1 MRQLPER
8 VPIHS
13 TLGLI
18 IKKNCIMN
26 RYGILAS
33 AFALALGLVSCAQ
46 LEEFEQDVLV
56 PEAGEKIKLILNAE
70 RGESVKSADT
80 RVYVGST
87 SGGKVTYYW
96 SDNDQIGVVPLNLS
110 TINNVKPNYHSY
122 EKEIHSNRN
131 YATFNAYITSDGFD
145 TSKNPHL
152 FIYYPYNDSML
163 EGNTG
168 TTGSSFIGSK
178 QGLTFRLPQLQD
190 QYKYS
195 RTLGASEHP
204 SAWALSQYGL
214 AYDLAGCQTS
224 TEGNDVTST
233 GEFTLDHA
241 NSYFQFNVYGT
252 QSQGSDNNYGD
263 GTWRLASVAME
274 AGHCELGTDEEGN
287 TVYTLNDQ
295 VELAGTYKITYNY
308 SSTHFNDVS
317 GKTNNDKVTVTNVI
331 PQKSVKVTMRDA
343 ATSDGA
349 ILGGTKATGAPA
361 FATINGLGIK
371 NNVKGNLNC
380 MKVSVTAYRYDENG
394 NVTNSDTRVRFYN
407 IESIAGKDI
416 SGNYYTID
424 FEFCDPV
431 ESYTDLSL
439 EGPAN
444 CYVIGAPGNYTF
456 SIDVAGN
463 GKAAHGGFKANI
475 SDPSNL
481 IDTDNP
487 ENLGFTW
494 LWASGLSFEKYDDG
508 TLSDTE
514 IVRKV
519 LNSEEIAGEDGR
531 VSIGLA
537 TGSTEQ
543 LSGNIVLAL
552 YKINTDGTA
561 GDIVWTWHLW
571 LGQPQQH
578 HFRFSAT
585 SDGYQ
590 FTNEEWYMLD
600 RNIGAESS
608 ELGNPRSTGLFYQRG
623 RINPIIG
630 FADKQGSTQWQNNQ
644 LKSYSNVEVFGSDVA
659 NWKAGQS
666 YNNDIS
672 VPIRYPMALID
683 GISYTNAS
691 DYYYAWNA
699 AQTVTETS
707 IANDTKSMFDPC
719 PPGYRLPTTR
729 EWDNFKNVEFTDVT
743 ANELASGVFGYCFLK
758 ELENVLNTSNTT
770 DAIIAE
776 RIANGNYYTVNDQYE
791 RTYYIKDHSATG
803 NQQIVKF
810 PNSGVLYSDG
820 ELKYL
825 YQQEN
830 KNPIVSHTIPAGPEV
845 DVTVSERASTI
856 NAPQLTGSLSYSSRG
871 YFTLSGVS
879 GTLYYSVGVDN
890 PATTASL
897 TSNYRIYPTSGST
910 SGRIY
915 LNLSSS
921 KTQEKVYLYY
931 KDSNGN
937 VSNPTIV
944 TVNRQS
950 SNNRTTY
957 TATYTNGSSTSMN
970 VNVTFKSGTGTYYY
984 SIDNGTTKTTL
995 NNASLP
1001 VNCSSLSYSNVGGTD
1016 QAKLYVYGARVNVS
1030 GTYYYPQ
1037 TAITIQ
1043 RSGTS
1048 ASYSYSVANITI
1060 DPEKTIQTGGEV
1072 TGVISEAALAMWS
1085 SGRVN
1090 GTKYEFFW
1098 FGPMR
1103 DRLDPWKSGST
1114 PSYKGSETRK
1124 HFDMGYAPYGLW
1136 GVQDV
1141 PGIGE
1146 GDNNNGAKG
1155 AATVAR
1161 CIREYDNTSI
1171 VVVAE

>member
-8 VPIHS
+8 VPTHL

-80 RVYVGST
+80 RVYVGSA

-96 SDNDQIGVVPLNLS
+96 SDNDQIGVVPLNIIDS
-110 TINNVKPNYHSY
+110 RPNYHSA

-145 TSKNPHL
+145 TSQNPHL

-168 TTGSSFIGSK
+168 TTGSSFIGSN

-241 NSYFQFNVYGT
+241 NTYFQFNVYGT

-263 GTWRLASVAME
+263 GTWRLASVAVE

-295 VELAGTYKITYNY
+295 VELAGTYKIKYDY
-308 SSTHFNDVS
+308 SNTHFDDVS

-463 GKAAHGGFKANI
+463 GKAAHDGFKANI
-475 SDPSNL
+475 SDPSDL
-481 IDTDNP
+481 INTDNR

-508 TLSDTE
+508 TLSDTQ

-608 ELGNPRSTGLFYQRG
+608 ELGNPRSTGLF
-623 RINPIIG
+623 
-630 FADKQGSTQWQNNQ
+630 
-644 LKSYSNVEVFGSDVA
+644 
-659 NWKAGQS
+659 
-666 YNNDIS
+666 
-672 VPIRYPMALID
+672 
-683 GISYTNAS
+683 
-691 DYYYAWNA
+691 
-699 AQTVTETS
+699 
-707 IANDTKSMFDPC
+707 
-719 PPGYRLPTTR
+719 
-729 EWDNFKNVEFTDVT
+729 
-743 ANELASGVFGYCFLK
+743 
-758 ELENVLNTSNTT
+758 
-770 DAIIAE
+770 
-776 RIANGNYYTVNDQYE
+776 
-791 RTYYIKDHSATG
+791 
-803 NQQIVKF
+803 
-810 PNSGVLYSDG
+810 
-820 ELKYL
+820 
-825 YQQEN
+825 
-830 KNPIVSHTIPAGPEV
+830 
-845 DVTVSERASTI
+845 
-856 NAPQLTGSLSYSSRG
+856 
-871 YFTLSGVS
+871 
-879 GTLYYSVGVDN
+879 
-890 PATTASL
+890 
-897 TSNYRIYPTSGST
+897 
-910 SGRIY
+910 
-915 LNLSSS
+915 
-921 KTQEKVYLYY
+921 
-931 KDSNGN
+931 
-937 VSNPTIV
+937 
-944 TVNRQS
+944 
-950 SNNRTTY
+950 
-957 TATYTNGSSTSMN
+957 
-970 VNVTFKSGTGTYYY
+970 
-984 SIDNGTTKTTL
+984 
-995 NNASLP
+995 
-1001 VNCSSLSYSNVGGTD
+1001 
-1016 QAKLYVYGARVNVS
+1016 
-1030 GTYYYPQ
+1030 
-1037 TAITIQ
+1037 
-1043 RSGTS
+1043 
-1048 ASYSYSVANITI
+1048 
-1060 DPEKTIQTGGEV
+1060 
-1072 TGVISEAALAMWS
+1072 
-1085 SGRVN
+1085 
-1090 GTKYEFFW
+1090 
-1098 FGPMR
+1098 
-1103 DRLDPWKSGST
+1103 
-1114 PSYKGSETRK
+1114 
-1124 HFDMGYAPYGLW
+1124 
-1136 GVQDV
+1136 
-1141 PGIGE
+1141 
-1146 GDNNNGAKG
+1146 
-1155 AATVAR
+1155 
-1161 CIREYDNTSI
+1161 
-1171 VVVAE
+1171 

>member
-1 MRQLPER
+1 
-8 VPIHS
+8 
-13 TLGLI
+13 
-18 IKKNCIMN
+18 MN

-46 LEEFEQDVLV
+46 LEEFDQDVVV
-56 PEAGEKIKLILNAE
+56 PEAGEKIKVVLNAE

-87 SGGKVTYYW
+87 SGGVVTYYW
-96 SDNDQIGVVPLNLS
+96 NDNDQIGVVPLNIRDS
-110 TINNVKPNYHSY
+110 RPNYHSA

-145 TSKNPHL
+145 TSQNPHL

-168 TTGSSFIGSK
+168 TTGSSFIGSS

-263 GTWRLASVAME
+263 GTWRLASVAVE

-317 GKTNNDKVTVTNVI
+317 GKTNNDKVTVTNVV

-416 SGNYYTID
+416 SGSYYTID

-481 IDTDNP
+481 IDTDNS

-659 NWKAGQS
+659 NWKAGQR

-683 GISYTNAS
+683 GISYTNNS

-791 RTYYIKDHSATG
+791 RTYHIKDHSATG
-803 NQQIVKF
+803 SEQVVTF
-810 PNSGVLYSDG
+810 PNSGVLYADG

-825 YQQEN
+825 YQQETR
-830 KNPIVSHTIPAGPEV
+830 NPVVSHEIPAGPEV
-845 DVTVSERASTI
+845 DVTIDEGEPETI
-856 NAPQLTGSLSYSSRG
+856 NAPQITSNPSYSSSR
-871 YFTLSGVS
+871 YELTTIT
-879 GTLYYSVGVDN
+879 GTYYYSVGEDN
-890 PATTASL
+890 
-897 TSNYRIYPTSGST
+897 TSNVSQASQAPRIYPGGSSYNNTNGRTIYLKLST
-910 SGRIY
+910 S
-915 LNLSSS
+915 
-921 KTQEKVYLYY
+921 KPQEKVYFYY

-937 VSNPTIV
+937 FSNPTVV
-944 TVNRQS
+944 TVQRNS
-950 SNNRTTY
+950 SNSYTLTY
-957 TATYTNGSSTSMN
+957 DNGDPKSVTAHS
-970 VNVTFKSGTGTYYY
+970 VNVTFKAGTGSYY
-984 SIDNGTTKTTL
+984 SSVNNGTTKTPL
-995 NNASLP
+995 NASKLT
-1001 VNCSSLSYSNVGGTD
+1001 VRCSSLSYTSVGRTY

-1043 RSGTS
+1043 RDGTT
-1048 ASYSYSVANITI
+1048 YSVVGVTV
-1060 DPEKTIQTGGEV
+1060 DPAKTIQTGGEV
-1072 TGVISEAALAMWS
+1072 TGTTSEAALAMWS
-1085 SGRVN
+1085 AGRVE

-1124 HFDMGYAPYGLW
+1124 HFDIGYAPYGLW

-1141 PGIGE
+1141 PGG
-1146 GDNNNGAKG
+1146 GSGTSNANRG

-1161 CIREYDNTSI
+1161 CIREYDNASTT
-1171 VVVAE
+1171 VVSE